1 MAAFPEERFPS
12 VGRRADQ
19 AFFADRADRPLT
31 LRGVTVAD
39 LPELLRVDREAFPE
53 DPYPLVVLRQLV
65 DIHGDRI
72 LVLDDGEGL
81 LGYVVFVNTS
91 DGYVSWIMSL
101 AVTPHLQGRGLG
113 RRLMAEALR
122 RLRTEH
128 VHQVRLTVEPTNAAA
143 IMLYR
148 SLGFSSEEGVDKDYF
163 GPGEDRLIMTLGM

>member
-1 MAAFPEERFPS
+1 MTAFPEERFPYL
-12 VGRRADQ
+12 GRRADQ
-19 AFFADRADRPLT
+19 AFFADRNERPLT

-53 DPYPLVVLRQLV
+53 EPYTQVVLRQLV

-81 LGYVVFVNTS
+81 LGYVLFVNTS

-101 AVTPHLQGRGLG
+101 AVIPHQQGRGLG
-113 RRLMAEALR
+113 RRLMVEALR
-122 RLRTEH
+122 RLRTER

-148 SLGFSSEEGVDKDYF
+148 SLGFSSGEGVEKDYF
-163 GPGEDRLIMTLGM
+163 GPGEDRLIMTLAM

>member
-1 MAAFPEERFPS
+1 MTPFPEERFPS
-12 VGRRADQ
+12 VGRRTEQ
-19 AFFADRADRPLT
+19 AFLADRTDRHLT
-31 LRGVTVAD
+31 LRGITEAD

-53 DPYPLVVLRQLV
+53 EPYPTFVLRQLC

-81 LGYVVFVNTS
+81 LGYILFVNTS

-101 AVTPHLQGRGLG
+101 AVTPHQQGHGLG
-113 RRLMAEALR
+113 RRLIVEALR
-122 RLRTEH
+122 RLRTES

-148 SLGFSSEEGVDKDYF
+148 SLGFSSEQGVLKDYF
-163 GPGEDRLIMTLGM
+163 GPGEHRLLMTLAL